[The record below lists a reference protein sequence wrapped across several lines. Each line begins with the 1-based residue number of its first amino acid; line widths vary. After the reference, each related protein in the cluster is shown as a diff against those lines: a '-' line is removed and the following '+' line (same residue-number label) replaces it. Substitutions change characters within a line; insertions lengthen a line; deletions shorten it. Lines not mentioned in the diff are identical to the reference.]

1 MSVAADL
8 RPGLERRG
16 RVLAEGRR
24 VLRTEANAVRGLADR
39 LGNSFPDAVDLVHDA
54 RGRVVVSG
62 IGKSGLVARKIAATL
77 TSTGTGATFLHPV
90 DGLHGDLGVVGPED
104 VMVLLSKSGATRE
117 LEGLLAFA
125 ERHGIAVIA
134 LVGDCSSPL
143 ARRAT
148 VAVDCGVSSEAC
160 PMDLT
165 PTSSTTASLAMGDAL
180 AIALLTRRGFGHEE
194 LARIHPGGA
203 LGLRLTLK
211 VADVMVSDDY
221 PAVPADCRARDVIVP
236 LARMRGTVPV
246 VEAGRSVI
254 GVVTA
259 GDLTRLMEGTNA
271 FLDVPVSEFMNRS
284 PKLTSPE
291 EPGSAAVRRMQEHG
305 IMAMPV
311 VDEGV
316 LVGIVHLHDLLRA
329 GAV

>member
-1 MSVAADL
+1 MSVANDV
-8 RPGLERRG
+8 RPGLGRRG
-16 RVLAEGRR
+16 RVLREGRR
-24 VLRTEANAVRGLADR
+24 VLRTEAEAVRGLADS
-39 LGNSFPDAVDLVHDA
+39 LGESFLDAVDVVHDA
-54 RGRVVVSG
+54 KGKIVVSG
-62 IGKSGLVARKIAATL
+62 IGKSGLVARKVAATL
-77 TSTGTGATFLHPV
+77 TATGTRAAFLHPV
-90 DGLHGDLGVVGPED
+90 DGLHGDLGMVGPED

-125 ERHGIAVIA
+125 EGHGIAVIA
-134 LVGDCSSPL
+134 LVGDCVSAL

-148 VAVDCGVSSEAC
+148 IAVDCGVPSEAC

-165 PTSSTTASLAMGDAL
+165 PTCSTTASLAMGDAL
-180 AIALLTRRGFGHEE
+180 AIALLTRRGFGHRE

-211 VADVMVSDDY
+211 VGDVMVSDDY
-221 PAVPADCRARDVIVP
+221 PSVPADCRARDVIVP

-246 VEAGRSVI
+246 VEADHSVS

-259 GDLTRLMEGTNA
+259 GDLTRLMEGTDA
-271 FLDVPVSEFMNRS
+271 FLNVPVSDFMNRS
-284 PKLTSPE
+284 PRLTSPE
-291 EPGSAAVRRMQEHG
+291 ELGSAAVRRMEKHG

-311 VDEGV
+311 VNDGV

-329 GAV
+329 GVV